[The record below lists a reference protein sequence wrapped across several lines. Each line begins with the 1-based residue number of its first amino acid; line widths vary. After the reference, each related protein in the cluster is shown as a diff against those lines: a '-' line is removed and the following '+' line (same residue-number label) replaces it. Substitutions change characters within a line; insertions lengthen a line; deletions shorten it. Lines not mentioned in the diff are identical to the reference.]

1 MIIKK
6 HFIFVIAF
14 CLAIALLVFA
24 TLVYGA
30 AKEVNLTWEASPT
43 PEVTGYNVYYDCEG
57 TETPFEGTGA
67 LPPSVDAGNLTALAI
82 DGIPEE
88 RACWFAATAYTAES
102 ESPRS
107 NLIYSPAVIVPV
119 IPEPPVNLEINAPP
133 VVEPPVVE
141 PPVVEPPVVKP
152 PAISKG
158 LIQGKDLVYQ
168 GAFRVPKGNLGGDSK
183 RSSMG
188 RGGAGIAYNPARNS
202 LIMSGSMHERLAVE
216 ISIPNLVV
224 SENIGELNFAE
235 VVQVPIAIT
244 DRKWDNLNTDG
255 SAVGN
260 GGSIGGFLV
269 YKDKL
274 IGNAYPYYAPGDE
287 GRLTHYTASLNWA
300 QDGSM
305 FSGWKRV
312 GINPSNP
319 SGSSTG
325 WVGGYMGHVPP
336 EWQERLG
343 WPALTGNGAIA
354 IVSRSSFGPSLS
366 GFNPDDIGNK
376 DPAPTEIFFGYPDS
390 HQTLGTYTNGHSL
403 FFNSATNLSGVVF
416 PEGTDSVLIFG
427 KHGLGMT
434 GEGDSCY
441 GTGASDISLHREPNG
456 QGGHW
461 CYDPVNSTKG
471 GHAYP
476 YVTQIWAYD
485 ANDFLDVKSGKK
497 QYWEVVPYARIELDL
512 PFIDETS
519 SRTGRRDIGGAAY
532 DPATQRIFI
541 PQSTADHLADY
552 YEPNPIIH
560 VFKVNLAK

>member
-1 MIIKK
+1 MIVKK
-6 HFIFVIAF
+6 HFILVIAL
-14 CLAIALLVFA
+14 CLAIVLLVFA
-24 TLVYGA
+24 AISYGA

-43 PEVTGYNVYYDCEG
+43 SEVTGYNVYYDC
-57 TETPFEGTGA
+57 TASETPFDGTGA
-67 LPPSVDAGNLTALAI
+67 LPPPVDAGNLLALAI

-88 RACWFAATAYTAES
+88 RDCWFAATAYTSES

-133 VVEPPVVE
+133 VVEPP
-141 PPVVEPPVVKP
+141 
-152 PAISKG
+152 ASSQG

-183 RSSMG
+183 RFSMG
-188 RGGAGIAYNPARNS
+188 RGGKGIAYNPVRNS
-202 LIMSGSMHERLAVE
+202 LIMSGTKHEKLAIE
-216 ISIPNLVV
+216 ISIPKPVV
-224 SENIGELNFAE
+224 SGKIEELNFAE
-235 VVQVPIAIT
+235 VVQVPGAVT
-244 DRKWDNLNTDG
+244 DGKWANLNTDG
-255 SAVGN
+255 SAIVN
-260 GGSIGGFLV
+260 GGVIGGFLV
-269 YKDKL
+269 DKGKL
-274 IGNAYPYYAPGDE
+274 IGNAYPYYASGDE

-390 HQTLGTYTNGHSL
+390 HQTIGTYTNGHGL
-403 FFNSATNLSGVVF
+403 FYNSATSLSGVVF

-441 GTGASDISLHREPNG
+441 GTGTSDISLHREPNG
-456 QGGHW
+456 QGGIW

-485 ANDFLDVKSGKK
+485 ANDFLDVKSGKN

-512 PFIDETS
+512 PFTDETS
-519 SRTGRRDIGGAAY
+519 SRTGPKGIGGAAY

-541 PQSTADHLADY
+541 PQSTADHWADY

-560 VFKVNLAK
+560 VFKLNLAK